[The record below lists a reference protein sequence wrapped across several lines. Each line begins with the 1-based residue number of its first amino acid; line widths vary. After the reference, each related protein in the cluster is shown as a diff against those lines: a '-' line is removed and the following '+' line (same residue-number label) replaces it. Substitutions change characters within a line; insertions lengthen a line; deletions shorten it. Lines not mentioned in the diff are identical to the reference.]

1 MENEFNTVQPQGLNV
16 NDFPQIQSEKPK
28 TPVFEAAAAWIMLA
42 LGFVF
47 THFAF
52 AYAGGIWG
60 GIFWFLCGITGAIFV
75 KLKKL
80 SVSKQQVVVFAV
92 AELFSLSPFFCA
104 NVFINF
110 LSACFVFLLDFYLLT
125 TISGA
130 ELFGKHFILDTLQS
144 VFTRP
149 FMNFAKIFHS
159 AFSVFSGKKR
169 AKNIL
174 FVLLGLLLAIPLTL
188 VAVGLLMSSDDVF
201 GDFMMNIK
209 YSLPHISFSVIPE
222 IIFAIPIS
230 MYLFGALSSAE
241 KPALPYSMGE
251 PEYRIL
257 PPIAGYVAVSP
268 VCVFYLLYIGI
279 QISRIFNSS
288 LNTPSKLSDFA
299 RSGFFELVFIA
310 VINLGVIVL
319 MQLFTKRLS
328 DDKKPTAL
336 KIYTVLLCACTLGII
351 ATALVKMIMYI
362 SRLGMTPLRVYTSW
376 FMILLAIIFV
386 IVIVMQFKDF
396 CCWKAIFVS
405 FAFMFGILC
414 FGDIDGQIARYN
426 IAAYQSGAIEEL
438 DADVFS
444 ELGYSALA
452 PAVSLKESGYSSY
465 SLNDYLAMMEAN
477 DKYDNKFAYFS
488 IPRLVGQ
495 AALYK
500 TN

>member
-1 MENEFNTVQPQGLNV
+1 MDNINT
-16 NDFPQIQSEKPK
+16 PK
-28 TPVFEAAAAWIMLA
+28 NNFEQTPSNIPAISGERPKIPLYEAITAWILFI

-52 AYAGGIWG
+52 VYAGGVWG
-60 GIFWFLCGITGAIFV
+60 GIFWFLYGIAGAVFV

-80 SVSKQQVVVFAV
+80 PVSKLQTAVFV
-92 AELFSLSPFFCA
+92 IAELFSLSPFFCA
-104 NVFINF
+104 NTFINF

-130 ELFGKHFILDTLQS
+130 DFFGKHFVLDTLQS

-222 IIFAIPIS
+222 IIFAVPIS

-241 KPALPYSMGE
+241 KPAPPYGMGE

-268 VCVFYLLYIGI
+268 VCVFYLFYIGI

-288 LNTPSKLSDFA
+288 LNTPSKIADFA
-299 RSGFFELVFIA
+299 RRGFFELVFIA

-319 MQLFTKRLS
+319 IQSFTKRLA
-328 DDKKPTAL
+328 DDKKPTVL

-362 SRLGMTPLRVYTSW
+362 NELGMTPLRVYTSW
-376 FMILLAIIFV
+376 FMILLAVFFV
-386 IVIVMQFKDF
+386 IVIVMQFVDF
-396 CCWKAIFVS
+396 HCWKALFIAFTAM
-405 FAFMFGILC
+405 FAILC
-414 FGDIDGQIARYN
+414 FGDINGQIARYN
-426 IAAYQSGAIEEL
+426 ISAYESGAIEEL

-452 PAVSLKESGYSSY
+452 PAVSLKESGYSSQT
-465 SLNDYLAMMEAN
+465 LDDYLVMMKTN
-477 DKYDNKFAYFS
+477 DEYDDKFAYFS
-488 IPRLVGQ
+488 IPRLIGQ
-495 AALYK
+495 TALYK